1 MVNKV
6 TQLNIRSSYPT
17 SHQYAMIREK
27 KITPK
32 WSPEVQDRKQ
42 CDPTIEKCIILKCSF
57 PLGVGMST
65 RFVLR
70 TSTVNVTLL
79 LLGQKVSSS
88 CAALCSLHWEKQQT
102 FMSFSMWWGVR
113 PQISFSKPHI
123 SGHTL

>member
-79 LLGQKVSSS
+79 MLGQKVSSS
-88 CAALCSLHWEKQQT
+88 CAALCSLHWREAADFHVVLDVVGCQASD
-102 FMSFSMWWGVR
+102 FF
-113 PQISFSKPHI
+113 
-123 SGHTL
+123 